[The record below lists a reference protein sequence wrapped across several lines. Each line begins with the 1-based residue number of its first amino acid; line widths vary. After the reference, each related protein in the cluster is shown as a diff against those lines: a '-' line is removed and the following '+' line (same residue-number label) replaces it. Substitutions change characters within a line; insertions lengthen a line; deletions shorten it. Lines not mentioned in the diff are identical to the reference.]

1 MMVFGAELVYAHN
14 TTTDTTSLYVN
25 IFKPQGGLSER
36 FVFSAKDDDTLEKSY
51 QSAPFTSPIFGSG
64 PSFRVPLPE
73 AQQEA
78 LWAVASSPEVSD
90 RALERLVTLSFDEG
104 AVLAA
109 NRERNRQQAAD
120 FQRELDEINEAERSA
135 WRNAQNT
142 IIG

>member
-1 MMVFGAELVYAHN
+1 
-14 TTTDTTSLYVN
+14 
-25 IFKPQGGLSER
+25 
-36 FVFSAKDDDTLEKSY
+36 
-51 QSAPFTSPIFGSG
+51 
-64 PSFRVPLPE
+64 
-73 AQQEA
+73 
-78 LWAVASSPEVSD
+78 
-90 RALERLVTLSFDEG
+90 VTLSFDEG